1 MAAIRG
7 NNGVLTIGS
16 GKVASLT
23 SYTLDTTQDTAETSA
38 MSSTGRTYVK
48 TMHGYS
54 GSADFIFE
62 GPDASAQQ
70 TTIAELENNLV
81 KAKEGVCPTCEQGT
95 AHLSTHETATMTL
108 FPDSDDGTDARTAS
122 TSIAGNIIITGYS
135 ITASFD
141 GVVTGSLTFQGTGTL
156 AYTAAS

>member
-62 GPDASAQQ
+62 GPDSAAQQ
-70 TTIAELENNLV
+70 TTITELEF
-81 KAKEGVCPTCEQGT
+81 ATD
-95 AHLSTHETATMTL
+95 AAETATMTL
-108 FPDSDDGTDARTAS
+108 FPD
-122 TSIAGNIIITGYS
+122 
-135 ITASFD
+135 SFD

>member
-7 NNGVLTIGS
+7 NNGVLSIGAQI
-16 GKVASLT
+16 VTSLT

-38 MSSTGRTYVK
+38 MGSTGRTYVK

-70 TTIAELENNLV
+70 TLITELEFATDN
-81 KAKEGVCPTCEQGT
+81 A
-95 AHLSTHETATMTL
+95 ETAAMLL
-108 FPDSDDGTDARTAS
+108 FPDSDAGTAVGAS
-122 TSIAGNIIITGYS
+122 GSTQIAGNIIITGYS

-156 AYTAAS
+156 AYTAVA

>member
-7 NNGVLTIGS
+7 NNGVLTLGS

-38 MSSTGRTYVK
+38 MASTARTYVK

-62 GPDASAQQ
+62 GPDSAAQQ
-70 TTIAELENNLV
+70 TTITELEFASDTN
-81 KAKEGVCPTCEQGT
+81 
-95 AHLSTHETATMTL
+95 ETATMTL
-108 FPDSDDGTDARTAS
+108 FPDSDDGTDARTLS

-135 ITASFD
+135 LTASFD

-156 AYTAAS
+156 AFTAAS